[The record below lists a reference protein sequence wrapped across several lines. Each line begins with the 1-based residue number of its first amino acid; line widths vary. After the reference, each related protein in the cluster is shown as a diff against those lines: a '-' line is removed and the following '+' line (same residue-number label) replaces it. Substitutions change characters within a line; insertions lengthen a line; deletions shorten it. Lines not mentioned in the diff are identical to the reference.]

1 MTGERLLTAFL
12 DANALYPAE
21 LRNLLMR
28 LGLAEAYLP
37 AWSDRVQKES
47 TEALARD
54 RPDLPRVRI
63 ERLRALMEQHIP
75 LRRPGRRAHAPG
87 PGRSPCTRCCHQGRG
102 RNPCDRQPHTLS
114 CDGTGPIRH

>member
-28 LGLAEAYLP
+28 LALAEAYRP
-37 AWSDRVQKES
+37 HWSDRVQKEW

-54 RPDLPRVRI
+54 RPDLPSEKIERVR
-63 ERLRALMEQHIP
+63 ALIEQHIP
-75 LRRPGRRAHAPG
+75 EATVDGY
-87 PGRSPCTRCCHQGRG
+87 
-102 RNPCDRQPHTLS
+102 DTLVS
-114 CDGTGPIRH
+114 QLTLPDDGTAMSSPPPSRAKRKSW